1 MPKDN
6 YKVADEKKLNKV
18 AIYLNDL
25 EKEELMK
32 AIGDRKMSVVL
43 RSLVFEFV
51 RKHKMSQR

>member
-18 AIYLNDL
+18 AIYLNDV

-43 RSLVFEFV
+43 EFV
-51 RKHKMSQR
+51 RKHKMAQR

>member
-6 YKVADEKKLNKV
+6 YKVVDEKKLNKV
-18 AIYLNDL
+18 AIYLNDQ

-51 RKHKMSQR
+51 RKHKMAQR